1 MKIVGVDPGV
11 STGLACFSSGY
22 FIDGSVGMNYDEIE
36 EYILSREPDIVVV
49 EDYIARKGPN
59 TYHPP
64 IRVIGVVE
72 WICSRNH
79 IPMVIQSPSILRFTL
94 DRVKHL
100 HKSPHVRSA
109 SAHVVYYLS
118 KRGIHAESN
127 TGQTGPDD
135 TGFTDSSRM
144 P

>member
-1 MKIVGVDPGV
+1 MRIVGVDPGV
-11 STGLACFSSGY
+11 STGLATFSEDCFIG
-22 FIDGSVGMNYDEIE
+22 GEVGMSYDDIE
-36 EYILSREPDIVVV
+36 KYIISERPDIVIV

-72 WICSRNH
+72 WICNRNH

-118 KRGIHAESN
+118 KRGIHAEDN
-127 TGQTGPDD
+127 TGQTRAND
-135 TGFTDSSRM
+135 TGIPDSSRM